1 MYTVRKATVSDYK
14 SVSNLILEVHKLH
27 VKNRPDVYIDVDEI
41 LDEKEFKKALDDN
54 NINIFVVEN
63 NKNKDKDIQAYAWV
77 KTMSSPNLS
86 IVRKSK
92 FLYIE
97 DICIKST
104 CRRNGLGRLLF
115 EYIKKFANKE
125 KVDSIQL
132 SVWNF
137 NKDAIEFY
145 KSMGMTVRNV
155 KMELE
160 VR

>member
-1 MYTVRKATVSDYK
+1 MYTVRKANVRDYK
-14 SVSNLILEVHKLH
+14 SVSNLVLEVHKLH
-27 VKNRPDVYIDVDEI
+27 VKNRPDVYLDVDKV
-41 LDEKEFKKALDDN
+41 LDEEEFKKSLDDN
-54 NINIFVVEN
+54 NTNIFVVEN
-63 NKNKDKDIQAYAWV
+63 NKNKDIQAYAWV
-77 KTMSSPNLS
+77 KIMSSPSLS

-104 CRRNGLGRLLF
+104 CRRSGLGKLLF
-115 EYIKKFANKE
+115 EYIKEFANKE
-125 KVDSIQL
+125 KIESIQL

-145 KSMGMTVRNV
+145 KSMGMTVRNI

>member
-14 SVSNLILEVHKLH
+14 
-27 VKNRPDVYIDVDEI
+27 
-41 LDEKEFKKALDDN
+41 
-54 NINIFVVEN
+54 
-63 NKNKDKDIQAYAWV
+63 
-77 KTMSSPNLS
+77 
-86 IVRKSK
+86 
-92 FLYIE
+92 
-97 DICIKST
+97 
-104 CRRNGLGRLLF
+104 
-115 EYIKKFANKE
+115 

-145 KSMGMTVRNV
+145 KSMGMTVRNI

>member
-104 CRRNGLGRLLF
+104 CRRNGLGRLLV